1 MSTVLRSILLLIL
14 VHTITPAQ
22 SFRPFDWLQVFPESS
37 YISPFAAE
45 THAHRLRAENIA
57 LTKNV
62 RASMGGIIPV
72 FGVSLFG
79 TEMQASL
86 GASVHFELRPNGQ
99 AHVVSN
105 DYYVDYLLLDIRLAQ
120 DWYTRFVTGHTSHH
134 LSDNTYERLQLTQA
148 FTYSRDYVKLFA
160 VYERGKN
167 EQFYLGA
174 DYAYI
179 MTIGYR
185 LSKPWI
191 LQTGGKVPLGSVFG
205 FLSLFGAADV
215 VLRQDAG
222 FAATN
227 TLQFGCTLPMQQG
240 RLLRFALQYRK
251 GLDERGQFLPQ
262 HRELSTIGFSFE

>member
-1 MSTVLRSILLLIL
+1 MNQFFRTTLLLCSL
-14 VHTITPAQ
+14 TTALSAQ
-22 SFRPFDWLQVFPESS
+22 AYRPFDWLQVFPESTF
-37 YISPFAAE
+37 IAPFTAE
-45 THAHRLRAENIA
+45 THAHRMRAENIV
-57 LTKNV
+57 LSNNV
-62 RASMGGIIPV
+62 RASMGSIIPV
-72 FGVSLFG
+72 FGFALFG

-105 DYYVDYLLLDIRLAQ
+105 DYYVDYLMLDIPIYQR
-120 DWYTRFVTGHTSHH
+120 WFTRFVTGHTSHH
-134 LSDNTYERLQLTQA
+134 LSDNTFERLQMTAA

-160 VYERGKN
+160 VYDGGPN
-167 EQFYLGA
+167 AQFYLGA

-191 LQTGGKVPLGSVFG
+191 VQTGGKVPLGSLSGV
-205 FLSLFGAADV
+205 LSLFAAADCTI
-215 VLRQDAG
+215 RQDAG

-227 TLQFGCTLPMQQG
+227 TLQLGVTLPMSAG
-240 RLLRFALQYRK
+240 RIIRFALQYRK